1 MQIRDEEAFDDEDQ
15 VLPVPLRK
23 NESDDEAGYKPPT
36 TGDADADADAEE
48 PKEVEEKA
56 KDEESAEDDIF

>member
-36 TGDADADADAEE
+36 TGDADADPEE

>member
-36 TGDADADADAEE
+36 TGDADADAEE